1 MLGFGGLFLDLDSL
15 FLPGLVFSTFKLKG
29 PGDNCLCLPG
39 NDFSS
44 STEQI
49 KIYFRPSQ
57 NGGNFTFP
65 IQFIFKEKCSDFKT
79 FSLDL
84 ICTDVLPNFI
94 HNLH

>member
-1 MLGFGGLFLDLDSL
+1 MRMLGFGGLFLDLDSL
-15 FLPGLVFSTFKLKG
+15 FLPGLVFSTFKSKG

-57 NGGNFTFP
+57 NGGNFKFP
-65 IQFIFKEKCSDFKT
+65 IQFIFKEKC
-79 FSLDL
+79 
-84 ICTDVLPNFI
+84 
-94 HNLH
+94 